1 MAYKI
6 STDVIFCKVK
16 ADLKSP
22 DSTQKLSSSEKEII
36 DLLCRKN
43 GAVVSKEALKEI
55 GWPGLEVTDQSLTQ
69 AIYSL
74 RKKLTLCG
82 ADDVIA
88 TLFNQGYIVKDVAV
102 LSDDTLSLRPK
113 LFYKLKDY
121 KLKACQLTAHKLKA
135 YKLKTSNILPF
146 FICLLLPYII
156 HEQFIYGERFDDN
169 YAEELDYL
177 SPEISYIYNGH
188 YLTFIAN
195 EDINQDRKMLIEMFS
210 DKIPTKSKVFSFI
223 TNDKTYILAC
233 PLSNRSIACDTTV
246 STVLELPANGE
257 NITANKVNEW
267 FSLQQK
273 IKSELPLF
281 TGVMM
286 SSTNYMFVDELLT
299 VTDKVRLIF
308 DFNNQV
314 ESGFKSFK
322 TKDQKY
328 AGKYKG
334 SVLYS
339 RESDT
344 KNTFVSRSGDFTF
357 SFDHKLGTTALVMQ
371 NKTIDIIPFNR
382 VMKEKCL
389 KSVTEKRVIWK
400 VEEWGNQSLWVSTTS
415 NKMWLF
421 EENPLY

>member
-22 DSTQKLSSSEKEII
+22 GSTQKLSASEKEII
-36 DLLCRKN
+36 DLLCRKSS
-43 GAVVSKEALKEI
+43 AVVSKEALKEI

-88 TLFNQGYIVKDVAV
+88 TVFNQGYIVKDVVV
-102 LSDDTLSLRPK
+102 LSDDTLSLRPTLFCK
-113 LFYKLKDY
+113 LKTYKLKV
-121 KLKACQLTAHKLKA
+121 
-135 YKLKTSNILPF
+135 YKLKTYKVKASNILPF

-156 HEQFIYGERFDDN
+156 HEQFIYGERFGES
-169 YAEELDYL
+169 YTEELGQL
-177 SPEISYIYNGH
+177 SPKISYIYNGH
-188 YLTFIAN
+188 YLTFISN
-195 EDINQDRKMLIEMFS
+195 ENINQDRKMLIEMFS

-233 PLSNRSIACDTTV
+233 PLSNRAIACDTSV
-246 STVLELPANGE
+246 STVLELPANKE
-257 NITANKVNEW
+257 NIAANKVNEW
-267 FSLQQK
+267 FSLQQN

-299 VTDKVRLIF
+299 VTDKVRFIF

-344 KNTFVSRSGDFTF
+344 KNTFISRSGDFTF
-357 SFDHKLGTTALVMQ
+357 SFDHKLGATALVMQ

-382 VMKEKCL
+382 AMKEKCR

-400 VEEWGNQSLWVSTTS
+400 IEEWGNQSLWVSTNS

>member
-1 MAYKI
+1 MAYKV

-16 ADLKSP
+16 AALQSSDG
-22 DSTQKLSSSEKEII
+22 TQKLSASETEIM

-43 GAVVSKEALKEI
+43 GTVVSKEALKLI

-82 ADDVIA
+82 SDDVIA
-88 TLFNQGYIVKDVAV
+88 TVFNQGYIVKDVAV
-102 LSDDTLSLRPK
+102 LSADTLSLRPT
-113 LFYKLKDY
+113 LFCKLKV
-121 KLKACQLTAHKLKA
+121 
-135 YKLKTSNILPF
+135 YKLKTYNLKKSNILPF

-156 HEQFIYGERFDDN
+156 HEQFIFGERFSES
-169 YAEELDYL
+169 YTEELGYL
-177 SPEISYIYNGH
+177 SPKVSYIYNGH

-195 EDINQDRKMLIEMFS
+195 EDINKDRKAMIEMFV
-210 DKIPTKSKVFSFI
+210 DKIPGKSKVFSFI

-233 PLSNRSIACDTTV
+233 PLSNNAMMCDSTV
-246 STVLELPANGE
+246 STVLELPANEE
-257 NITANKVNEW
+257 NITAHQVNEW
-267 FSLQQK
+267 FLLQQG

-286 SSTNYMFVDELLT
+286 SSTSYMFVDEDLT
-299 VTDKVRLIF
+299 ITDKVRFIF
-308 DFNNQV
+308 DFNHQV
-314 ESGFKSFK
+314 ESGFKQFK
-322 TKDQKY
+322 LKDKKY
-328 AGKYKG
+328 EGRYKG

-339 RESDT
+339 KESDT

-357 SFDHKLGTTALVMQ
+357 SFDHNLGTTALVMQ

-382 VMKEKCL
+382 IMKEKCR

-400 VEEWGNQSLWVSTTS
+400 VEEWGNQSLWVSTSS

-421 EENPLY
+421 EESPLY